1 MAASGFDR
9 KAKGALGTRRESAA
23 GGGRAPAR
31 PARPANRP
39 LVRPTIRPPVAPAAG
54 VGAEVD
60 AAVAPPARM
69 GWQEAIAA
77 TVSGLGYE
85 LVDVERA
92 QRGLLRITIDRIPG
106 RSYRV
111 GRGPDALLDAGES
124 VTVDDC
130 EAVTRQLQYV
140 LEVEGLDYARLEV
153 SSPGLDR
160 PLKREADYLR
170 FAGQMVRIALKAPFE
185 GRKAWEGRLSQ
196 GEAGGWNLS
205 FKNGKTE
212 QVLGFTLQ
220 EVRDARL
227 VPMVDFK
234 GRRTGEP
241 PAGGAD
247 GAPAKAAPA
256 TGPVAVHAAHGV
268 DGGL

>member
-1 MAASGFDR
+1 
-9 KAKGALGTRRESAA
+9 
-23 GGGRAPAR
+23 
-31 PARPANRP
+31 
-39 LVRPTIRPPVAPAAG
+39 
-54 VGAEVD
+54 
-60 AAVAPPARM
+60 M

-106 RSYRV
+106 RSYRI
-111 GRGPDALLDAGES
+111 GRGPDAALDAGAA

-170 FAGQMVRIALKAPFE
+170 FAGQLVRITLKTPFE
-185 GRKAWEGRLSQ
+185 GRKAWEGLLSQ
-196 GEAGGWNLS
+196 GEGESWNLG

-212 QVLGFTLQ
+212 QVLGFSLH
-220 EVRDARL
+220 EVREARL
-227 VPMVDFK
+227 VPVVDFK
-234 GRRTGEP
+234 GRRTGDA

-247 GAPAKAAPA
+247 GATAKAVPA
-256 TGPVAVHAAHGV
+256 TAQDAAQAAPGT
-268 DGGL
+268 DPAAADAAPRA